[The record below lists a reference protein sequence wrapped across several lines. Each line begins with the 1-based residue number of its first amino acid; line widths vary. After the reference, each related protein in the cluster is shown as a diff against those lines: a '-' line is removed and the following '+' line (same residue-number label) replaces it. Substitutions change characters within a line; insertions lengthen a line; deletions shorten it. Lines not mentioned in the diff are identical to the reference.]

1 MASSPRKRTHQD
13 YNLGAHADLQS
24 VKTCSLLSQLPL
36 LLCNVNESSPV
47 SRFRIKLMV
56 SNVSQIF
63 DRLLKTFSRLHGL
76 VSLVLKCIYIQWDLW
91 IKRKWR
97 ATEKFTVSTVWI
109 NHNTRE
115 LRATLR
121 VRGHD

>member
-1 MASSPRKRTHQD
+1 
-13 YNLGAHADLQS
+13 
-24 VKTCSLLSQLPL
+24 
-36 LLCNVNESSPV
+36 
-47 SRFRIKLMV
+47 MV

-91 IKRKWR
+91 IERKWR

-121 VRGHD
+121 VRKHD